1 MTLNEIGYVM
11 AQAAKLAGGFGI
23 GRRPAGEAVVARMQA
38 LMDAR
43 LAEYR
48 EQDQNGR

>member
-1 MTLNEIGYVM
+1 MTLNEIGYVL
-11 AQAAKLAGGFGI
+11 AQAAKLNGEFGI

-48 EQDQNGR
+48 EQDNGR